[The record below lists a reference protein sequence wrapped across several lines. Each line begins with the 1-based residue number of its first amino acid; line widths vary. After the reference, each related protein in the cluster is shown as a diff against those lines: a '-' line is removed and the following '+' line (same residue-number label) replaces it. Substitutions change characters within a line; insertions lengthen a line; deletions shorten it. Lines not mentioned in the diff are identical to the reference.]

1 MSRPHNSPL
10 RDLLRLEP
18 IQLLL
23 AYVLLVACVSC
34 APIGGSGEKP
44 PAPVDP
50 VPPSGN
56 AVEVAAAEYVRAYA
70 AGLAAAATENGE
82 RAGDHS
88 DFESA
93 FKAWDQSA
101 RTVRERE
108 ILKLNAVLNEAH
120 KADFEAWSPE
130 TWRKVMGEL
139 AAGCGRAARE

>member
-1 MSRPHNSPL
+1 MSRPSPL
-10 RDLLRLEP
+10 TDLLRLEP
-18 IQLLL
+18 VQLLL

-34 APIGGSGEKP
+34 APIGGSGNP

-50 VPPSGN
+50 MPPSGN

-70 AGLAAAATENGE
+70 AGLRDAATENGE
-82 RAGDHS
+82 RASDHS
-88 DFESA
+88 DFEAA

-101 RTVRERE
+101 KAVRERE

-120 KADFEAWSPE
+120 KSDFETWSPE

-139 AAGCGRAARE
+139 AAGYGRAAR

>member
-10 RDLLRLEP
+10 IALLRLEP
-18 IQLLL
+18 VQLLL

-34 APIGGSGEKP
+34 APIGGSGGNP

-70 AGLAAAATENGE
+70 AGLAAAASENGE
-82 RAGDHS
+82 RASDHN
-88 DFESA
+88 DFEAA

-101 RTVRERE
+101 KAVRERE
-108 ILKLNAVLNEAH
+108 IQRLNQVLNEAH
-120 KADFEAWSPE
+120 KADFETWSPE
-130 TWRKVMGEL
+130 TWSKVMGEL
-139 AAGCGRAARE
+139 AAGYGRAAK